1 MMCKRRVV
9 LAHAQLVLT
18 FQVPLAGSNMQDAT
32 FFAVLAVSI
41 SECDSSRG
49 TSTSLS
55 TYSVTQIGTCMKPT
69 VKKRTKNVELVGLLP
84 NCEQPQGEP

>member
-18 FQVPLAGSNMQDAT
+18 FQVLLAGSNMQDAT

-55 TYSVTQIGTCMKPT
+55 TYSVTQIGMKPT